1 MNKAIKRIMVGFL
14 FISLDINIGFIDILN
29 NSLGFIIIIYGLK
42 DLVEHSLYFTKAI
55 HVARFLVLINIP
67 YSIKYGEARDGM
79 NLNFLS
85 NFYPLDILYTIIVV
99 LINIYFVYNLCRGFS
114 EMTKKY
120 EHTSRSFM
128 NFIKAYTVICSISML
143 LLIFNINLN
152 IKSIKD
158 FIIFFSIGLAFWNI
172 CFLVLLNKTRK
183 MDFNL
188 K

>member
-1 MNKAIKRIMVGFL
+1 
-14 FISLDINIGFIDILN
+14 
-29 NSLGFIIIIYGLK
+29 
-42 DLVEHSLYFTKAI
+42 
-55 HVARFLVLINIP
+55 
-67 YSIKYGEARDGM
+67 
-79 NLNFLS
+79 
-85 NFYPLDILYTIIVV
+85 
-99 LINIYFVYNLCRGFS
+99 
-114 EMTKKY
+114 
-120 EHTSRSFM
+120 M
-128 NFIKAYTVICSISML
+128 NFIKAYTFICSISML